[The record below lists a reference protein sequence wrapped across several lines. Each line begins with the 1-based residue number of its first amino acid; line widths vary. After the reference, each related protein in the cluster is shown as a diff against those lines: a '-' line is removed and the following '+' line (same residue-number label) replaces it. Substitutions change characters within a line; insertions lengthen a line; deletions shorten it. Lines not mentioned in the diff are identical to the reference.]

1 MADAIIRTENLSY
14 VYSEGTPYEH
24 RAIDNVNIEIE
35 KGSFV
40 GLIGHTGSGK
50 STLIQHLNGLI
61 KPTSGKVFVG
71 GEDIWENPKEIRKFR
86 FKVGLVFQY
95 PEHQLFEETVYKD
108 IAFGPKNMGLSEND
122 INRRVREAAKLT
134 GLTEEYLE
142 KSPFELSGGEK
153 RRVAIAGVLAMQ
165 PEVLILDE
173 PTAGLD
179 PKQRIAIRNYISK
192 IAFNKIVLI
201 ATHVVSDIEFIAKD
215 IIMLKKGVI
224 VDNAPPHELVKRI
237 DGQVWLIPCAESEV
251 QAMQDRFRVTNIAR
265 DEQTSE
271 VLLRVLAET
280 MPTERARTVAPTL
293 EDYYLYVF
301 GDVSGK

>member
-61 KPTSGKVFVG
+61 KPTFGKVFVG
-71 GEDIWENPKEIRKFR
+71 GEDIWANPKEIRKFR

-95 PEHQLFEETVYKD
+95 PEHQLFEETVRKD
-108 IAFGPKNMGLSEND
+108 IAFGPKNMGLSDAEVEE
-122 INRRVREAAKLT
+122 RVLEAAKHT
-134 GLTEEYLE
+134 GLTADYLE

-153 RRVAIAGVLAMQ
+153 RRVAIAGVLAMK

-179 PKQRIAIRNYISK
+179 PKGREFILSEIKAYHESTGATVILVSHSMEDVARFASH
-192 IAFNKIVLI
+192 VLI
-201 ATHVVSDIEFIAKD
+201 MNHSKAVMYGKTREIFKRVDELCEIGLEVPQISRVFAKLREKGYNVPESVLTVSEAKEAVLNL
-215 IIMLKKGVI
+215 LKKGGEA
-224 VDNAPPHELVKRI
+224 DA
-237 DGQVWLIPCAESEV
+237 
-251 QAMQDRFRVTNIAR
+251 
-265 DEQTSE
+265 
-271 VLLRVLAET
+271 
-280 MPTERARTVAPTL
+280 
-293 EDYYLYVF
+293 
-301 GDVSGK
+301 

>member
-1 MADAIIRTENLSY
+1 MAESIIRTENLSY

-50 STLIQHLNGLI
+50 STLIQHLNGLL
-61 KPTSGKVFVG
+61 KPTSGKIYIG
-71 GEDIWENPKEIRKFR
+71 GEDLWANPKDIRRFR

-95 PEHQLFEETVYKD
+95 PEHQLFEETVRRD
-108 IAFGPKNMGLSEND
+108 IAFGPKNMGLSEEE
-122 INRRVREAAKLT
+122 IEARVMEAAKHT

-153 RRVAIAGVLAMQ
+153 RRVAIAGVLAMR

-179 PKQRIAIRNYISK
+179 PKGREFILSEIKAYHENTGATVILVSHSMEDVARFASH
-192 IAFNKIVLI
+192 VLI
-201 ATHVVSDIEFIAKD
+201 MNHSKAVMFGETREIFKRVDELCEIGLEVPQISRVFTKLRENGANVPESVLTVAEAKEALLKL
-215 IIMLKKGVI
+215 LKKGGEE
-224 VDNAPPHELVKRI
+224 NA
-237 DGQVWLIPCAESEV
+237 
-251 QAMQDRFRVTNIAR
+251 
-265 DEQTSE
+265 
-271 VLLRVLAET
+271 
-280 MPTERARTVAPTL
+280 
-293 EDYYLYVF
+293 
-301 GDVSGK
+301 